1 MKIRSLTAAAGLSI
15 VCLFSSPAVFAH
27 TKAEID
33 ASADSALK
41 HFYTL
46 TPANKQLADKAAG
59 VLIFGGVTKAGAGIA
74 GEYGEG
80 VLRLKGDSADYYQ
93 VVSASVGLTLGVG
106 KHREVIMFMTQDSLD
121 KFTNSAGWSVGA
133 DTAVAIVKSGAAGE
147 YDSDT
152 VGKPI
157 LGFIF
162 SEKGL
167 LGDLSLEGSKISKI
181 KN

>member
-1 MKIRSLTAAAGLSI
+1 MKIRSFTAAAG
-15 VCLFSSPAVFAH
+15 
-27 TKAEID
+27 
-33 ASADSALK
+33 
-41 HFYTL
+41 
-46 TPANKQLADKAAG
+46 
-59 VLIFGGVTKAGAGIA
+59 
-74 GEYGEG
+74 
-80 VLRLKGDSADYYQ
+80 
-93 VVSASVGLTLGVG
+93 
-106 KHREVIMFMTQDSLD
+106 QDSLD
-121 KFTNSAGWSVGA
+121 KFTHSAGWSVGA

-167 LGDLSLEGSKISKI
+167 MGDLSLEGSKISKI